1 MSKRQR
7 PLETKDY
14 VVGYGR
20 PPKETRFQ
28 PGRSG
33 NPKGRPRKPKTVA
46 AVIEEALA
54 RRVKVQ
60 ENGRSRSL
68 SAEQVIVRRLVHDAA
83 RGDSR
88 AVRMLFTLRARY
100 DGSPAESIEPRDLE
114 ADQEILEAFLK
125 RRNAGQSQR
134 PPEVGGGEFDPNRSG
149 PPSGGEDP
157 EPGGGDA

>member
-1 MSKRQR
+1 MSKRPR
-7 PLETKDY
+7 PPGTKDY

-20 PPKETRFQ
+20 PPEATRFQ

-54 RRVKVQ
+54 KRVKVQ

-100 DGSPAESIEPRDLE
+100 GDSPAESIEPRDLE
-114 ADQEILEAFLK
+114 ADQEILDAYLK
-125 RRNAGQSQR
+125 RRDVGQFEQSPEAGSADSDPQS
-134 PPEVGGGEFDPNRSG
+134 SG
-149 PPSGGEDP
+149 ALSMGEDP
-157 EPGGGDA
+157 DRGGGDA